1 MKIKTKITLLLL
13 CSILAGGHS
22 QAQNEQRPS
31 AKHVVLIGCDGLG
44 AYAIEKAEMPNLK
57 KLMASGA
64 HSLHARTVLPSSSAV
79 NWASMLMGAG
89 PTLHGFTEC
98 CGEKPEIQPVI
109 TTKNGLFPSLF
120 TIIRDQRPRA
130 TTAAIYSWGGIGFII
145 EKPIIDF
152 VVPTKDKEEV
162 TADSAAIIIRDQKP
176 LFTFVH
182 FSEPD
187 YVGHREGHNT
197 PAYYEELKKV
207 DARVGRI
214 LAAIQEA
221 GIADETIV
229 IFTADHGGIDK
240 GHGGKTLEEIQIPW
254 VIAGPGVVKGKV
266 IEDTIITYDTGATI
280 AWILG
285 LDMPQS
291 WRGLPVKAAF

>member
-44 AYAIEKAEMPNLK
+44 AYAIEKAEMLNLK

-130 TTAAIYSWGGIGFII
+130 TTAAI
-145 EKPIIDF
+145 
-152 VVPTKDKEEV
+152 
-162 TADSAAIIIRDQKP
+162 
-176 LFTFVH
+176 
-182 FSEPD
+182 
-187 YVGHREGHNT
+187 
-197 PAYYEELKKV
+197 
-207 DARVGRI
+207 
-214 LAAIQEA
+214 
-221 GIADETIV
+221 
-229 IFTADHGGIDK
+229 
-240 GHGGKTLEEIQIPW
+240 
-254 VIAGPGVVKGKV
+254 
-266 IEDTIITYDTGATI
+266 
-280 AWILG
+280 
-285 LDMPQS
+285 
-291 WRGLPVKAAF
+291 